1 VCGDGMKFILG
12 CDDGN
17 TISGD
22 GCSRTCEV
30 ESGFTCAGGSPSSK
44 DTCSRGIPSALEI
57 SSTGQSRVWGKVIV
71 NVRLNYLPQALI
83 DSATDCANG
92 CNNVLAVNIISGD
105 RSAVSIVA
113 KYIPTTRYSFSIEVD
128 FSKEPVG
135 MFVLNVGLRQ
145 SIASKYFTNMDTS
158 KQLTVN
164 VNPAYF
170 AVQGTNDIL

>member
-1 VCGDGMKFILG
+1 
-12 CDDGN
+12 
-17 TISGD
+17 
-22 GCSRTCEV
+22 
-30 ESGFTCAGGSPSSK
+30 
-44 DTCSRGIPSALEI
+44 
-57 SSTGQSRVWGKVIV
+57 
-71 NVRLNYLPQALI
+71 LI

>member
-1 VCGDGMKFILG
+1 MKFILG

-17 TISGD
+17 TINGD
-22 GCSRTCEV
+22 GCSRTCEI
-30 ESGFTCAGGSPSSK
+30 ETGFSCNGGSPSSK
-44 DTCSRGIPSALEI
+44 DTCSRGLPAALDI

-83 DSATDCANG
+83 DSAVDCRNA

-105 RSAVSIVA
+105 SSAVSIVA

-128 FSKEPVG
+128 FGKEPVG
-135 MFVLNVGLRQ
+135 MFVLNVGLKQ
-145 SIASKYFTNMDTS
+145 SIAAKYFGSMNTS

-170 AVQGTNDIL
+170 ALANSNDML

>member
-1 VCGDGMKFILG
+1 MKYILG

-22 GCSRTCEV
+22 GCSSKCEV
-30 ESGFTCAGGSPSSK
+30 ESGFSCNGGSPSSK
-44 DTCSRGIPSALEI
+44 DTCSRGIPAALDI

-83 DSATDCANG
+83 DSAVDCNNG
-92 CNNVLAVNIISGD
+92 CNTVLAVSIISGD
-105 RSAVSIVA
+105 SSAVSIVA

-128 FSKEPVG
+128 FGKEPVG
-135 MFVLNVGLRQ
+135 MFVLNIGLKP
-145 SIASKYFTNMDTS
+145 SIASKYFGSMNTS

-170 AVQGTNDIL
+170 AVQGTNDLL

>member
-1 VCGDGMKFILG
+1 MKFILG

-17 TISGD
+17 KINGD
-22 GCSRTCEV
+22 GCSSTCEV
-30 ESGFTCAGGSPSSK
+30 ETGYTCNGGSPSSK
-44 DTCSRGIPSALEI
+44 DTCSRGMPSALDI

-83 DSATDCANG
+83 DSATDCKNS

-105 RSAVSIVA
+105 SSATSIVA
-113 KYIPTTRYSFSIEVD
+113 RYIPTTTFSFSIEVD
-128 FSKEPVG
+128 FGKEPVG
-135 MFVLNVGLRQ
+135 MFVLNVGLRP
-145 SIASKYFTNMDTS
+145 SIAAKYFGAMDTS

-170 AVQGTNDIL
+170 SAVGTNDIL